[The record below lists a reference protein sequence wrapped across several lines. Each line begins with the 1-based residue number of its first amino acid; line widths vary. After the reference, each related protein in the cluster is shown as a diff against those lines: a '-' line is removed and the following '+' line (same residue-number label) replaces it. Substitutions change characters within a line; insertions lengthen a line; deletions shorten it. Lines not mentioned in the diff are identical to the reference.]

1 MAGNSKENLAQFE
14 RANNVQEISS
24 ADEIYS
30 YDACAQQ
37 AILHNRPWN
46 HKLVHIGES
55 LVVWI
60 HFWFFKSKL
69 FQTM

>member
-30 YDACAQQ
+30 YDAAAQQ

-46 HKLVHIGES
+46 HKFVHI
-55 LVVWI
+55 
-60 HFWFFKSKL
+60 
-69 FQTM
+69 